1 MISFQYKK
9 TFFNKFLDKR
19 MDKIQD
25 MSNNIDFNNLTYYF
39 KNPNFVPTNF
49 IGFRGS
55 LHIFKK
61 IKNSNISI
69 KKAEEHQKNF
79 KSKLNEITTGNPK
92 YKEKHQ
98 LDTTQNLQ
106 LFL

>member
-9 TFFNKFLDKR
+9 IFFNKFLDKR

-61 IKNSNISI
+61 IKNSNIAI
-69 KKAEEHQKNF
+69 KKAE
-79 KSKLNEITTGNPK
+79 
-92 YKEKHQ
+92 
-98 LDTTQNLQ
+98 
-106 LFL
+106 

>member
-9 TFFNKFLDKR
+9 IFFNKFLEKR

-25 MSNNIDFNNLTYYF
+25 MCNNIDFNSLTYYF

-49 IGFRGS
+49 IGFRGP

-61 IKNSNISI
+61 IKNSNIPI
-69 KKAEEHQKNF
+69 KKAEEDQKNF
-79 KSKLNEITTGNPK
+79 KLKLNEITTGNPK

-98 LDTTQNLQ
+98 LDTTQNLK

>member
-9 TFFNKFLDKR
+9 IFFNKFLDKR

-49 IGFRGS
+49 IGF
-55 LHIFKK
+55 
-61 IKNSNISI
+61 
-69 KKAEEHQKNF
+69 
-79 KSKLNEITTGNPK
+79 
-92 YKEKHQ
+92 
-98 LDTTQNLQ
+98 
-106 LFL
+106 